1 MLIATRRSIKLNCKH
16 CGVSFSSAASDNS
29 FCCVGCEQVYEL
41 IHSMGL
47 ETFYDLQNGPGKPV
61 VIDDSSKH
69 KSDFAWVNV
78 LQNESEA
85 SKSPRELLVQLN
97 GLSCLGCSW
106 LVEHL
111 FMRRSGAVRAK
122 VSLEENSLW
131 VRWDPKVLNVLE
143 FLEELRSFG
152 YLASPISKSMN
163 VRWTALTWQW
173 VLCMLFAF
181 NGVFLSLAQTF
192 TSIDIKYQGL
202 FHLLELCFSLISIF
216 VGGSYFFVP
225 VWRSLQA
232 RFIHYDLL
240 ITLGLILYSVRQFFF
255 FFTSSHENASLW
267 HISLLISLL
276 LFGRWWHARIVHG
289 EFVVPNEGIA
299 IRRIQFLIT
308 YYTFGI
314 LCSLLFL
321 VSFNYYW
328 QRPQIIESTAAAL
341 LAGALYPIA
350 RIAQNRAPAWIVA
363 VGFFLVSAGIC
374 LGATNLLTP
383 LLACAWASVVGAIW
397 LQALKSSARA

>member
-1 MLIATRRSIKLNCKH
+1 MNCKH
-16 CGVSFSSAASDNS
+16 CGLSFSSAASDNS
-29 FCCVGCEQVYEL
+29 FCCGGCAQVYEL
-41 IHSMGL
+41 IHSKGL

-61 VIDDSSKH
+61 AIDNYSTH
-69 KSDFAWVNV
+69 QSDFAWVDA
-78 LQNESEA
+78 LQNKSEA
-85 SKSPRELLVQLN
+85 SKSPSELRVQLS
-97 GLSCLGCSW
+97 GLTCLGCSW

-111 FMRRSGAVRAK
+111 FMRRSGALGAK

-131 VRWDPKVLNVLE
+131 VRWEPKVLNLLE

-152 YLASPISKSMN
+152 YLASPISKS
-163 VRWTALTWQW
+163 VTARWSALTWQW

-181 NGVFLSLAQTF
+181 NGVVLSFAQIS

-225 VWRSLQA
+225 VWRSLRA

-240 ITLGLILYSVRQFFF
+240 ITLGLLLYSVRQFFF

-267 HISLLISLL
+267 HIPLLIGLL

-289 EFVVPNEGIA
+289 EFVIPKEGIA
-299 IRRIQFLIT
+299 IRRIQFLLT
-308 YYTFGI
+308 FYTWGV
-314 LCSLLFL
+314 LCFLLLFF
-321 VSFNYYW
+321 SFNYYL
-328 QRPQIIESTAAAL
+328 QRPQIIESTTAAL

-350 RIAQNRAPAWIVA
+350 RIAQNRAPTWIVA
-363 VGFFLVSAGIC
+363 VGFFSVSAGIC

-383 LLACAWASVVGAIW
+383 LLACAWASVVGVIW
-397 LQALKSSARA
+397 LQALKSYAQAEV

>member
-1 MLIATRRSIKLNCKH
+1 MATSRSIKLNCKH
-16 CGVSFSSAASDNS
+16 CGLSFSSAASDNS
-29 FCCVGCEQVYEL
+29 FCCGGCEQVYEL
-41 IHSMGL
+41 IHSKGL

-61 VIDDSSKH
+61 EIDNSSTH
-69 KSDFAWVNV
+69 QSDFAWVDA
-78 LQNESEA
+78 LQNESQS
-85 SKSPRELLVQLN
+85 SKSPRELRVQLS
-97 GLSCLGCSW
+97 GLTCLGCSW

-122 VSLEENSLW
+122 VSLEESSLW
-131 VRWDPKVLNVLE
+131 VRWEPKVLNLLE

-152 YLASPISKSMN
+152 YLASPLSKSMN
-163 VRWTALTWQW
+163 IRWSGLTCQW

-181 NGVFLSLAQTF
+181 NGVLLSFAQIS

-202 FHLLELCFSLISIF
+202 FHLLELCFSLISTF

-240 ITLGLILYSVRQFFF
+240 ITLGLLLYSARQFFF

-267 HISLLISLL
+267 HISLIISLL

-299 IRRIQFLIT
+299 IRRIQFLLT
-308 YYTFGI
+308 YYILGI
-314 LCSLLFL
+314 LCFLLLL
-321 VSFNYYW
+321 VCFKCYW

-374 LGATNLLTP
+374 LGVTNLLTP
-383 LLACAWASVVGAIW
+383 LLACAWASAVGVIW
-397 LQALKSSARA
+397 LQALKSSAQAEV

>member
-16 CGVSFSSAASDNS
+16 CGVSFSSVASDNS

-61 VIDDSSKH
+61 AIDNSSKH
-69 KSDFAWVNV
+69 QSDFAWVNV

-85 SKSPRELLVQLN
+85 SKSPRELRVQLS
-97 GLSCLGCSW
+97 GLTCLGCSW

-131 VRWDPKVLNVLE
+131 MRWEPKVLNLLE

-163 VRWTALTWQW
+163 IRWTALTWQW

-181 NGVFLSLAQTF
+181 NGVFLSFAQIF

-240 ITLGLILYSVRQFFF
+240 ITLGLLLYSVRQFFF
-255 FFTSSHENASLW
+255 FFTSSYENASLW

-276 LFGRWWHARIVHG
+276 LFGRWCHARILHG

-314 LCSLLFL
+314 LFSLLFL

-328 QRPQIIESTAAAL
+328 QRPHIIESTTAAL

-363 VGFFLVSAGIC
+363 VGFFLVSAGIY

-383 LLACAWASVVGAIW
+383 LLACAWASVVGVIW